1 MSASSDFRFKLL
13 DRSRCQ
19 ISSRTQ
25 LPPLACMVN
34 STRYRPPFSY
44 NIWADSEPAF
54 GLEGFH
60 CAMRRGFKRAR
71 NDEPEIRALRERDNS
86 AQAIGHLAQQAVYEF
101 YADPQL
107 LDRSDGVK
115 LVIDAID
122 LARYTAEIVATVT
135 QILERYHAEPIL
147 KEKNILKLEPGDE
160 EIPPPL
166 VLKLQRQEFNFYAA
180 MDCIYVEPDGT
191 LHILDFKT
199 GKSKFDKRQAFTYLL
214 AAKYSYPERS
224 VVASF
229 YNLESQ
235 QQSKIITATPAQLQG
250 VEMRV
255 VKIAKQLADEV
266 NRYRNNRSAFDLIF
280 PPNPGTQCRYCPFS
294 SVCEYTEYLEHND
307 IYAE

>member
-1 MSASSDFRFKLL
+1 
-13 DRSRCQ
+13 
-19 ISSRTQ
+19 
-25 LPPLACMVN
+25 MVN
-34 STRYRPPFSY
+34 STRYLPPFSY

-60 CAMRRGFKRAR
+60 CAMRRGFKRAK
-71 NDEPEIRALRERDNS
+71 NDEPEILALRERDNS
-86 AQAIGHLAQQAVYEF
+86 AQAIGHLAQQGVYEF
-101 YADPQL
+101 HADPQL

-135 QILERYHAEPIL
+135 QILERYHAQPIL
-147 KEKNILKLEPGDE
+147 KEQNILKLEPGDE
-160 EIPPPL
+160 EISEPI

-180 MDCIYVEPDGT
+180 MDCIYIEPDGT

-229 YNLESQ
+229 YNLESKQ
-235 QQSKIITATPAQLQG
+235 RSDIITATPAQLQG
-250 VEMRV
+250 VELRV
-255 VKIAKQLADEV
+255 VKIARQLADEV

-280 PPNPGTQCRYCPFS
+280 PPNPGTQCQYCPFS
-294 SVCEYTEYLEHND
+294 PVCEYTEYRERD
-307 IYAE
+307 GIYPE

>member
-1 MSASSDFRFKLL
+1 
-13 DRSRCQ
+13 
-19 ISSRTQ
+19 
-25 LPPLACMVN
+25 MVN

-44 NIWADSEPAF
+44 NIWADCEPAF

-86 AQAIGHLAQQAVYEF
+86 AQAVGHLAQQGVYEF
-101 YADPQL
+101 HADPQL
-107 LDRSDGVK
+107 LDRSDGVN
-115 LVIDAID
+115 LVIEAID
-122 LARYTAEIVATVT
+122 LARYTAEIAATVT
-135 QILERYHAEPIL
+135 QILERYYAQPIL
-147 KEKNILKLEPGDE
+147 KEQNILKLEPGDE
-160 EIPPPL
+160 EIPAPL

-180 MDCIYVEPDGT
+180 MDCIYIEPDGT

-214 AAKYSYPERS
+214 AAKYSYPGRA
-224 VVASF
+224 VVVSF

-235 QQSKIITATPAQLQG
+235 HRSNIITATPAQLQG
-250 VEMRV
+250 VEMLV
-255 VKIAKQLADEV
+255 VKIARQLADEV

-294 SVCEYTEYLEHND
+294 SICEYTEYLEHND

>member
-1 MSASSDFRFKLL
+1 
-13 DRSRCQ
+13 
-19 ISSRTQ
+19 
-25 LPPLACMVN
+25 MVN

-86 AQAIGHLAQQAVYEF
+86 AQAIGHLAQQGVYEF

-214 AAKYSYPERS
+214 AAKHSYPERS

-255 VKIAKQLADEV
+255 VKIARQLADEV

-280 PPNPGTQCRYCPFS
+280 PPNPGTQCQYCPFS

>member
-1 MSASSDFRFKLL
+1 
-13 DRSRCQ
+13 
-19 ISSRTQ
+19 
-25 LPPLACMVN
+25 MVN
-34 STRYRPPFSY
+34 STKYRPPFSY

-54 GLEGFH
+54 GSEGFH

-86 AQAIGHLAQQAVYEF
+86 AQAIGHLAQQGVF
-101 YADPQL
+101 KFHADPQL

-115 LVIDAID
+115 LVIEAILQGRGYAND

-135 QILERYHAEPIL
+135 QILERYHAQPIL
-147 KEKNILKLEPGDE
+147 KEQNILKLESGDE
-160 EIPPPL
+160 EIPAPL

-235 QQSKIITATPAQLQG
+235 QRSKIITATPAQLQG
-250 VEMRV
+250 MEMCV
-255 VKIAKQLADEV
+255 VKIAKQLAEDV
-266 NRYRNNRSAFDLIF
+266 KRYRNNRSAFGLIF
-280 PPNPGTQCRYCPFS
+280 PPNPGTQCRYCPFF
-294 SVCEYTEYLEHND
+294 SVCEYTEYLENND